1 MKILYLSPCAQ
12 LGGAEKSLL
21 DILESI
27 RAAKP
32 DWQLHLVA
40 SGDGPLVS
48 KGQALGLATTI
59 VPFPLALS
67 RLGDAGVGGPAGR
80 QKTRLSLGVEL
91 LTASP
96 AVLAYVQKL
105 RRAIRDFAPDVVHSN
120 GFKMHLL
127 GLWAKPRR
135 VPIIWHIHDYVSVR
149 PIMAHL
155 LRRFSS
161 QCALAVANSLSVA
174 ADVKGVCGGRVPVE
188 TIYNG
193 VDLEAF
199 SPAGSTLDLDEMSGL
214 PPAAPET
221 VRVGVLATM
230 ARWKGHETFL
240 RAMARI
246 PENVPVRGYVVGG
259 ALYQTNG
266 SQHSLAELDR
276 LARRLGVSQRIGF
289 TGFIDQPAAAMRAL
303 DLIVHASTQPEP
315 FGLVIAEGMAC
326 GRAVIVSAA
335 GGAAELITAGANAL
349 SHPPGD
355 DEMLASCITRLA
367 TDAKLRSKLGQA
379 ARSTA
384 EARFNRDR
392 LATELI
398 PIYHAVMPTR
408 ESMIEAS
415 GALLDV

>member
-1 MKILYLSPCAQ
+1 
-12 LGGAEKSLL
+12 
-21 DILESI
+21 
-27 RAAKP
+27 
-32 DWQLHLVA
+32 
-40 SGDGPLVS
+40 
-48 KGQALGLATTI
+48 
-59 VPFPLALS
+59 
-67 RLGDAGVGGPAGR
+67 
-80 QKTRLSLGVEL
+80 
-91 LTASP
+91 
-96 AVLAYVQKL
+96 
-105 RRAIRDFAPDVVHSN
+105 
-120 GFKMHLL
+120 MHLL

-149 PIMAHL
+149 PIMAYL
-155 LRRFSS
+155 LRRCSS
-161 QCALAVANSLSVA
+161 HCALAVANSRSVA
-174 ADVKGVCGGRVPVE
+174 ADVKAICGKTAPVE

-193 VDLEAF
+193 VDLNAF
-199 SPAGSTLDLDEMSGL
+199 APAGFTLDLDALSGL

-221 VRVGVLATM
+221 IRVGMLATM

-240 RAMARI
+240 RAMTRI
-246 PENVPVRGYVVGG
+246 PADLPVRGYIIGG
-259 ALYQTNG
+259 ALYQTND
-266 SQHSLAELDR
+266 SQHSLAEL
-276 LARRLGVSQRIGF
+276 ATSAGRLGGSQRIGF

-303 DLIVHASTQPEP
+303 DIIVHASTQPEP

-326 GRAVIVSAA
+326 GRAVIVSDG
-335 GGAAELITAGANAL
+335 GGAAELVTVGENAL

-415 GALLDV
+415 GALLTSDL